1 MSHRSDPKVNLEETL
16 LTGSKG
22 NKSEDSEEF
31 ETPGELPIPTTK
43 VPIPQPHKPSGH
55 KIGKQVMK
63 IRRPEDTHTNI
74 FNVSELIGTPAD
86 VKDAFDDL
94 DMDEI
99 IDFVGAEGKY
109 QYMLIGQAALL
120 SVVMSMIL
128 YAASYL
134 LASPDF
140 YCGDTSVVLSKCT
153 ESLWCGNNF
162 FFWEINFFR

>member
-1 MSHRSDPKVNLEETL
+1 MSKQSDPKIDLKETL
-16 LTGSKG
+16 LSDKSLQ
-22 NKSEDSEEF
+22 SEDSED
-31 ETPGELPIPTTK
+31 ETPGELPLPTK
-43 VPIPQPHKPSGH
+43 KIQIAPAHKPSGH

-74 FNVSELIGTPAD
+74 FNVSELIGHPAD

-140 YCGDTSVVLSKCT
+140 YCGGVNIVKSKCS
-153 ESLWCGNNF
+153 EEKWCGKYIF
-162 FFWEINFFR
+162 FLL

>member
-1 MSHRSDPKVNLEETL
+1 MTERSDPKVALKETL
-16 LTGSKG
+16 LSDPVD
-22 NKSEDSEEF
+22 KSEDSED
-31 ETPGELPIPTTK
+31 ETPGELPMPTAK
-43 VPIPQPHKPSGH
+43 VPLPSPHKPSGH

-140 YCGDTSVVLSKCT
+140 YCGDSTVVLSKCT
-153 ESLWCGNNF
+153 EARWCGNYNF
-162 FFWEINFFR
+162 FYRK

>member
-1 MSHRSDPKVNLEETL
+1 MSKRSDPKFDLKETL
-16 LTGSKG
+16 LSDKTPQ
-22 NKSEDSEEF
+22 SEDSEDEN
-31 ETPGELPIPTTK
+31 PGELPLKTAKLPLAS
-43 VPIPQPHKPSGH
+43 PHKPSGH

-63 IRRPEDTHTNI
+63 IRRPQDTHTNI
-74 FNVSELIGTPAD
+74 FNVSELMGHPAD

-99 IDFVGAEGKY
+99 IEFVGAEGKY

-120 SVVMSMIL
+120 SIVMSMIL

-140 YCGDTSVVLSKCT
+140 YCGGANIVKSKCT
-153 ESLWCGNNF
+153 EEIWCCKYIF
-162 FFWEINFFR
+162 FFCK